1 MLIILTRWSGNEGL
15 RAQLGRAAG
24 AHLAPGTGGRGSPP
38 GTGLPRVGLPRVEPP
53 WAAPPGHREGKG
65 PVAPAGSGPGAS
77 GN

>member
-38 GTGLPRVGLPRVEPP
+38 GTGLPRVEPPRV
-53 WAAPPGHREGKG
+53 APPGHREGKG
-65 PVAPAGSGPGAS
+65 PVAPAGSGPGAA